1 MHLRRR
7 RANPVRWLATATALV
22 GVSAL
27 VAACG
32 GDAAEGEGDQAAS
45 GGAKKRVFVLMP
57 SLSNQAYV
65 RQNDAVKAQAAKE
78 TEAEV
83 TVDSPGT
90 GIGEANQLIPKL
102 EAALTKGVDA
112 IAINGGAAQK
122 ELIPVLERA
131 AKEGVKIVTFDAD
144 IPDLEGKVSF
154 VNVDEMTASPLAG
167 EFVKEQLPDG
177 GELFYL
183 SCIPDHPV
191 TVARTE
197 GFEAGLEGW
206 KGKLVGTGDS
216 QCDEAK
222 ARTIMENAITAH
234 PNLDVVYT
242 TTEQAAAGGIAALR
256 AAKKDL
262 LFVSHDAAKEHVE
275 LVANGDILDGDV
287 LNPFEEIGAAAVRTA
302 VDAAL
307 GKTVE
312 PEVLIKGGFLTKD
325 NAQEY
330 LDGLKG

>member
-1 MHLRRR
+1 MHARSNAVRR
-7 RANPVRWLATATALV
+7 LLSATALV
-22 GVSAL
+22 ALTGL

-32 GDAAEGEGDQAAS
+32 GDSESDAGGAAADG

-65 RQNDAVKAQAAKE
+65 RQNNAIKAQAAKE
-78 TEAEV
+78 TEAEI
-83 TVDSPGT
+83 TIDSPGT
-90 GIGEANQLIPKL
+90 GIGEASQLIPKL
-102 EAALTKGVDA
+102 EAALTKGVDV
-112 IAINGGAAQK
+112 IAVNGGASSK

-131 AKEGVKIVTFDAD
+131 AGEGVKIVTFDAD

-154 VNVDEMTASPLAG
+154 VNLDDMTASPLAG
-167 EFVKEQLPDG
+167 EFVKKELPEG

-183 SCIPDHPV
+183 SCVVDHPV
-191 TVARTE
+191 TVARTK
-197 GFEAGLEGW
+197 GFEAGLKGW

-216 QCDEAK
+216 MCDEAK
-222 ARTIMENAITAH
+222 ARTIMENALTAH
-234 PNLDVVYT
+234 PGLDAVYT
-242 TTEQAAAGGIAALR
+242 TTEQAAAGGLAALK
-256 AAKKDL
+256 AANKDL

-275 LVANGDILDGDV
+275 MIAKGDILDGDV
-287 LNPFEEIGAAAVRTA
+287 LNPFEDVGTAAVRTA

-312 PEVLIKGGFLTKD
+312 PKVLVKGDFITAD

-330 LDGLKG
+330 LDSLAG